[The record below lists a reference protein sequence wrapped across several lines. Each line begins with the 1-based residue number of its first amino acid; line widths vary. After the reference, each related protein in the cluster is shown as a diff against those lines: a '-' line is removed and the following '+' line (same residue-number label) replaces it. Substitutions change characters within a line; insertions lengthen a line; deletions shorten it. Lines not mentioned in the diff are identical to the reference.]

1 MPLQQLVAYFNER
14 ICKERGLAQPPLSLQ
29 DNRVE
34 GRYGDIILSSLFHR
48 VRLTASPDRIV
59 GHDACLRAYIDDN
72 NLYEALDLF
81 ASAEGSSV
89 IDLDRLCRTIHML
102 NYLPNAH
109 EEGLLFLYVH
119 PRHVLN
125 VKRNHGA
132 YFEEVLFRC
141 GLTPQRVII
150 TIETSPGYS
159 HGYNSVL
166 IEGLTNYRERGYG
179 IALKLASGNGSR
191 HPDLLRQVLPNFVR
205 LDASFLNT
213 QEHAPDGFS
222 QERIKSLVSVAHE
235 LGGQVLQ
242 ERIETRAQAAAAGD
256 AGIDLVMGAYYDT
269 RYGLSNPVDKRLSA
283 NKRLSADCF
292 LEKALRADIQTDTA
306 PNPA

>member
-1 MPLQQLVAYFNER
+1 MPLQQLVTYFNER
-14 ICKERGLAQPPLSLQ
+14 ICKERGLAEPPLSLQ

-34 GRYGDIILSSLFHR
+34 GRYGDIVLSSVFHR
-48 VRLTASPDRIV
+48 VRLTAAPDKVV
-59 GHDACLRAYIDDN
+59 GHEACLRAYIDDN
-72 NLYEALDLF
+72 NLYEALDVF

-109 EEGLLFLYVH
+109 EESFLFLYVN

-125 VKRNHGA
+125 VRRNHGA

-179 IALKLASGNGSR
+179 IALKLDSGNGSR

-205 LDASFLNT
+205 LDASFLNR
-213 QEHAPDGFS
+213 QGEAPSAFG
-222 QERIKSLVSVAHE
+222 QERIKSLVSVIHE
-235 LGGQVLQ
+235 LGGQALQ
-242 ERIETRAQAAAAGD
+242 ERIETKAQAGAASD
-256 AGIDLVMGAYYDT
+256 AGIDLVMGAYYDD
-269 RYGLSNPVDKRLSA
+269 RYDK
-283 NKRLSADCF
+283 
-292 LEKALRADIQTDTA
+292 
-306 PNPA
+306 PNPTSRRLPVKGVLPEASLVENPANAASDPA